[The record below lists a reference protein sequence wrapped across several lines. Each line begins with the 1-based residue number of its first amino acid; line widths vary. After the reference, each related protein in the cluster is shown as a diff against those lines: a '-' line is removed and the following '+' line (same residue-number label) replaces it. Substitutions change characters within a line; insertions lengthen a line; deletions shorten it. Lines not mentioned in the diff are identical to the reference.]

1 MTELLIA
8 VALIVSI
15 KHFLFKSSKSF
26 NSEELKEL
34 IESRSSFRARAR
46 KHL

>member
-1 MTELLIA
+1 MIELLIA

-34 IESRSSFRARAR
+34 IESRQEYRARAR
-46 KHL
+46 KYL